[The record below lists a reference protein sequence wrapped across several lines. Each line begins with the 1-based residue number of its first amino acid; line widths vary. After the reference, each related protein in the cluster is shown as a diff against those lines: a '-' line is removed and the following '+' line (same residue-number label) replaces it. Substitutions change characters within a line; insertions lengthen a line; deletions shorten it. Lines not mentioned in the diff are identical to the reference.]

1 MVRAR
6 RTSEEGIES
15 PPQGWT
21 HSQEV
26 PPWAHGGP
34 LLGVPYW
41 DSYGPRKK
49 RWKPFSTAQ
58 GPTPITRTGQ
68 PETVH
73 RKLTPA
79 EQRYAALER
88 EALAIK
94 ELRFYLTGRGGVP
107 KTLMEWSTWL
117 LGGAGTS

>member
-15 PPQGWT
+15 PPWGWI

-34 LLGVPYW
+34 LPGVPYW

-49 RWKPFSTAQ
+49 RWKPYSTAQ

-68 PETVH
+68 PETVQW
-73 RKLTPA
+73 TT
-79 EQRYAALER
+79 
-88 EALAIK
+88 EA
-94 ELRFYLTGRGGVP
+94 
-107 KTLMEWSTWL
+107 
-117 LGGAGTS
+117 